1 MGIHSGFGS
10 LVRQHLLHPS
20 SKASGGGPKPW
31 WRIGGLWLLW
41 FMDFDI
47 SNQFLKVVVSTQL
60 LGIAASHHFGHQFT
74 KGGSL
79 SHGRPPVSEAN
90 IGAWTVKQELSWWL
104 FIYFGDHTTNT
115 TYIRKRK
122 KNLLWFLCYAV
133 SRHWMI
139 PRTFW
144 QSDVGDL
151 RNQEIN
157 VCSLW
162 FNQQTLEV
170 HGSSVANTGRDL
182 EWTTSRNQ
190 ILLPNF
196 RQLWVRFK
204 VFSGDTSSVDELATW
219 VDAAVGDVES
229 GSFGTE
235 HHWDTP
241 EGLMK
246 VWRVYLIRPL
256 TFGGFK
262 HVFCFV
268 LRVWRHQLLW
278 LVFNLP
284 RGSKS
289 WGLIGEM
296 RGTSSMSSEQFKRP

>member
-1 MGIHSGFGS
+1 MYHMFKHVPRYQIIIFPSVAGCQYRISQPGESPINTSNGDTFGVWFISSSTFTASIIESIRWGPQTMVKNWWIVTS
-10 LVRQHLLHPS
+10 LVYGFWYIEPVPE
-20 SKASGGGPKPW
+20 GGCFNTTVGH
-31 WRIGGLWLLW
+31 R
-41 FMDFDI
+41 
-47 SNQFLKVVVSTQL
+47 
-60 LGIAASHHFGHQFT
+60 GIAPLWASIHQRGVLKSWETPSFRSKHRSLNCET
-74 KGGSL
+74 RTVMVTIYLFWGSYNQYNL
-79 SHGRPPVSEAN
+79 HQ
-90 IGAWTVKQELSWWL
+90 K
-104 FIYFGDHTTNT
+104 
-115 TYIRKRK
+115 KK

-246 VWRVYLIRPL
+246 VWRVQTCFL
-256 TFGGFK
+256 
-262 HVFCFV
+262 FCAEG
-268 LRVWRHQLLW
+268 LKASTS
-278 LVFNLP
+278 LV
-284 RGSKS
+284 SV
-289 WGLIGEM
+289 
-296 RGTSSMSSEQFKRP
+296 

>member
-1 MGIHSGFGS
+1 MVDLQFQKQTSE
-10 LVRQHLLHPS
+10 LE
-20 SKASGGGPKPW
+20 
-31 WRIGGLWLLW
+31 LWNKNCHGDYL
-41 FMDFDI
+41 FI
-47 SNQFLKVVVSTQL
+47 
-60 LGIAASHHFGHQFT
+60 LGIIQPIQLT
-74 KGGSL
+74 
-79 SHGRPPVSEAN
+79 SEK
-90 IGAWTVKQELSWWL
+90 III
-104 FIYFGDHTTNT
+104 F
-115 TYIRKRK
+115 
-122 KNLLWFLCYAV
+122 LLWFLCYAV

-144 QSDVGDL
+144 ESDVGDQ
-151 RNQEIN
+151 RNQKNN

-262 HVFCFV
+262 HVFLFCAEG
-268 LRVWRHQLLW
+268 LKASTS
-278 LVFNLP
+278 LV
-284 RGSKS
+284 SV
-289 WGLIGEM
+289 
-296 RGTSSMSSEQFKRP
+296 